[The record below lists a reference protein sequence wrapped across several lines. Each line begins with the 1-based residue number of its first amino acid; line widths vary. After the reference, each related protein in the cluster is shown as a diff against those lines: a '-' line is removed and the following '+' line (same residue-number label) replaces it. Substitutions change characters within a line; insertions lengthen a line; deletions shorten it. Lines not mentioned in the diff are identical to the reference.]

1 MPGRHVSNA
10 LIPVSSTRYAAEKS
24 SDILEVDDERLDD
37 DKLEG
42 SVRNRSRDRRI
53 RKWMHPYPLS
63 MFRKQARQRK
73 MFSMQ

>member
-1 MPGRHVSNA
+1 MSFTRH
-10 LIPVSSTRYAAEKS
+10 AAEES

-63 MFRKQARQRK
+63 MFRKQAHQRK
-73 MFSMQ
+73 MFSTQ